1 MQSALGAQSGGRWA
15 ARLLGIVL
23 VASSALANGCAGMS
37 NTDRGV
43 LGGGA
48 AGAGIGAAVG
58 SLTHHTGAGAVI
70 GGLTGA
76 VAGGLIGNGV
86 DEKQHREAAERYA
99 ADHPPPSL
107 QDVATMTQQGVS
119 DDVIIAQIQ
128 NSHAAYTLTA
138 DQIVWLKQSGVH
150 DCVIRTMQLSGGYPR
165 HVYAVAPVQ
174 PVYVVEPPPPPPVAV
189 GIGFHGT
196 FR

>member
-1 MQSALGAQSGGRWA
+1 MQSAHVPQVVGRWG
-15 ARLLGIVL
+15 ARLVGLAAMASAVL
-23 VASSALANGCAGMS
+23 SCGCAGMS

-48 AGAGIGAAVG
+48 AGAGVGAAVG

-76 VAGGLIGNGV
+76 VAGGLIGNGI
-86 DEKQHREAAERYA
+86 DEKQKREAAERYA
-99 ADHPPPSL
+99 KDHPPPSL
-107 QDVATMTQQGVS
+107 QDVATMTQQAVS

-128 NSHAAYTLTA
+128 SSHAVYTLTA

-150 DCVIRTMQLSGGYPR
+150 DCVIRAMQLSDGYPR
-165 HVYAVAPVQ
+165 RVYTAA
-174 PVYVVEPPPPPPVAV
+174 PVYVVEPAPPPVAV
-189 GIGFHGT
+189 GIGFHGC